1 VEPVKVKLKRDTVG
15 VGYSPVTEETVFWW
29 ASSYNR
35 AADSLSVCN
44 TQDSVSISS
53 AQTVGSH
60 GISRRCYDSHDSLV
74 REGFLPSRVTQC
86 GGREEREGDEDE
98 AGARHIGLCATG
110 KLDDKNMW
118 RISDEELLKAC
129 GGRTGH
135 KAARHG
141 LSLSGK
147 LRRLEAQEELHR
159 TSLHGCKKEGVELRE
174 LEL

>member
-1 VEPVKVKLKRDTVG
+1 MGKLLTNKGPLTP
-15 VGYSPVTEETVFWW
+15 SQF
-29 ASSYNR
+29 
-35 AADSLSVCN
+35 
-44 TQDSVSISS
+44 QDSVSISS

-118 RISDEELLKAC
+118 RFAC
-129 GGRTGH
+129 CYNIH
-135 KAARHG
+135 
-141 LSLSGK
+141 
-147 LRRLEAQEELHR
+147 
-159 TSLHGCKKEGVELRE
+159 
-174 LEL
+174 